1 MDIRGRSVLL
11 LGGTGLVGTAVAR
24 RLLEAA
30 PSRIVVGGLHRE
42 EAEETV
48 RELSREPGADDV
60 ELVPEW
66 GDVFLPESRRGES
79 RRELLSD
86 EDGRSELLDQIF
98 GRLGEGDYSD
108 SALVSLL
115 ERHQPDIIVDGIN
128 TATAIAYQDLFASAE
143 ELRRTARREGGA
155 TTAQVEA
162 HLSTLYLPQ
171 LIRHVQLLLEGLRRA
186 GTSVYVKVGTSGTG
200 GMGLNIPFTH
210 SEERPSWTL
219 LAKASIAGAHSLLLY
234 LMARTPDAP
243 TVKEVKPT
251 AAIGWKEITYG
262 TVDRGGEPMARFDS
276 TAPLPLDEALAGGDD
291 DAWQRTDD
299 PVRSVYL
306 DAGENGLFSLGEFEA
321 ISSLGMMELV
331 TPEEIAEVVVD
342 EIEGR
347 PTGKEVVASLDA
359 AGIGPSYRGGSMRE
373 AALQRMEEL
382 ERRHDVHSVAFEM
395 LGPPRLSK
403 LLFEAHILGR
413 LHRDV
418 EEASELDETA
428 AAREARELVEADA
441 RLRSDILSIG
451 IPILFP
457 DGRRMLR
464 GPELKVRP
472 PDGTD
477 PTDGRWAAQ
486 GWVDLR
492 SENWVRWRER
502 CRRFL
507 HRVVDPPGAEVGS
520 RHDLDVRAR
529 SGEIRPGVLAA
540 WVFRVEDEGAREK
553 R

>member
-1 MDIRGRSVLL
+1 MLL
-11 LGGTGLVGTAVAR
+11 LGGTGLVGMAVAR
-24 RLLEAA
+24 RLFRADPARLVLA
-30 PSRIVVGGLHRE
+30 GLHE
-42 EAEETV
+42 DETQEAI
-48 RELSREPGADDV
+48 RELSQEPASDGVD
-60 ELVPEW
+60 LVPEW
-66 GDVFLPESRRGES
+66 GDIFLPESRRGES
-79 RRELLSD
+79 RRDLLSQ
-86 EDGRSELLDQIF
+86 EEPRSELLDQIF
-98 GRLGEGDYSD
+98 GRLEEGDYSD

-115 ERHQPDIIVDGIN
+115 ERHRPDIIVDGIN

-143 ELRRTARREGGA
+143 ALRRTARREGSVSP
-155 TTAQVEA
+155 AQVEA

-186 GTSVYVKVGTSGTG
+186 ETSVYVKVGTSGTG

-219 LAKASIAGAHSLLLY
+219 LAKASLAGAHSLLLY

-251 AAIGWKEITYG
+251 AAIGWKEISYG
-262 TVDRGGEPMARFDS
+262 TVDRGGTPMPRFDS
-276 TAPLPLDEALAGGDD
+276 TVPLPVDEAVEGGND
-291 DAWQRTDD
+291 DAWERKGE
-299 PVRSVYL
+299 PLHSVYL

-321 ISSLGMMELV
+321 ISALGMMELV
-331 TPEEIAEVVVD
+331 TPEEIAEVVAA

-347 PTGKEVVASLDA
+347 PTGSEIVAALDA
-359 AGIGPSYRGGSMRE
+359 AGMGPSYRGGSMRE
-373 AALQRMEEL
+373 AALRRMEEL

-413 LHRDV
+413 LYRDV
-418 EEASELDETA
+418 EEASELDESTA
-428 AAREARELVEADA
+428 SREARELVERDA

-457 DGRRMLR
+457 DGGRMLR
-464 GPELKVRP
+464 GPEMKISP
-472 PDGTD
+472 PADQNPTD
-477 PTDGRWAAQ
+477 PRWSAQ

-507 HRVVDPPGAEVGS
+507 HRVVDPPGAEAGS
-520 RHDLDVRAR
+520 RNDLDVRAR
-529 SGEIRPGVLAA
+529 SGEIRPGALAA
-540 WVFRVEDEGAREK
+540 WVFRVEDEGARVK